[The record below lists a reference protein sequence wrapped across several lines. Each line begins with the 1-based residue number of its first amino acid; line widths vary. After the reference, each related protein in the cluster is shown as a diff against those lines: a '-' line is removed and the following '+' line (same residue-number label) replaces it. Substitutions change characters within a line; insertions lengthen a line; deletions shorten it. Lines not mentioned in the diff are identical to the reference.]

1 MALGA
6 ATRTYLRNCTSRLHD
21 LNMRLQCSMW
31 ETIESRLIIF
41 LLTVMQNPA
50 LMAVKSSILS
60 FYLSLSKTTPRVFRQ
75 VTIATLIVVNVGGF
89 ILTVLNIVQ
98 CRPLH
103 FVLEYPL
110 QPTKCTDILRLYFS
124 AAPLNIITDV
134 AIFSLPIPILTGL
147 RLPRKQKIILV
158 GVFG

>member
-1 MALGA
+1 MVLGA
-6 ATRTYLRNCTSRLHD
+6 AMRIYLRNCIDRLHN
-21 LNMRLQCSMW
+21 LNMRLRCSML
-31 ETIESRLIIF
+31 EMIESGPIIF
-41 LLTVMQNPA
+41 LLIFMQNPA
-50 LMAVKSSILS
+50 LIAVKSSILS
-60 FYLSLSKTTPRVFRQ
+60 FYLSISKTAPRVFRQ
-75 VTIATLIVVNVGGF
+75 ATIATLIVVNVGGF

-103 FVLEYPL
+103 FVFEYPL

-124 AAPLNIITDV
+124 AAPLNIITDL

-147 RLPRKQKIILV
+147 RLPRRQKVILV